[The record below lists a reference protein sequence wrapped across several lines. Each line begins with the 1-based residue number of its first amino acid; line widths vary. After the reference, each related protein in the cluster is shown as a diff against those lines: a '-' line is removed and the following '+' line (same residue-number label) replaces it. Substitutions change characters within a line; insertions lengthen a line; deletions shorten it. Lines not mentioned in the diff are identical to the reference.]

1 MENVM
6 ENVFYCNGKCVL
18 NLLNFVT
25 LRNSKVQDK
34 KHFAENGKEKLFPN
48 DSSFLSNLKC
58 HNEYYPDNADFR
70 GFCKRT
76 RLQQRTRFQ
85 VPMFPI
91 SLLKRNL

>member
-1 MENVM
+1 M

-58 HNEYYPDNADFR
+58 HNEYYPDNVDFR
-70 GFCKRT
+70 GF
-76 RLQQRTRFQ
+76 TRFH
-85 VPMFPI
+85 VLMFPI